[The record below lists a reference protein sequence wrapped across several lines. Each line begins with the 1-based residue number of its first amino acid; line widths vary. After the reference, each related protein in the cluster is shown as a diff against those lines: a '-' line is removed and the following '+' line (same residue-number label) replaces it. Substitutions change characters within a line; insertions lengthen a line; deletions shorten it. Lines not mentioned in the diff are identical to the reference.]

1 MAQMKYREEQ
11 RLRQWDLL
19 AIIGLM
25 IVAGV
30 IALFQVVKSG
40 YPNQNVLL
48 VMALG
53 ILVLSGLFYYLN
65 SLRLIAKYNEKSIKL
80 SMMPVGTVKRKI
92 KWEDVV
98 TSEIVAAPKESKI
111 HEWTNQL
118 ASLDK
123 VMSGKTGSCL
133 LLKLKNNEEVL
144 IGCNNPE
151 ELKEFVDHVKEF
163 HPTKPA

>member
-1 MAQMKYREEQ
+1 MAQIKYRDEQ

-25 IVAGV
+25 IVAGM
-30 IALFQVVKSG
+30 ISLIQVVRAG
-40 YPNQNVLL
+40 QPNQNLLL

-65 SLRLIAKYNEKSIKL
+65 SLRLIAKYNEKCIKL

-98 TSEIVAAPKESKI
+98 ESEIVDAPKESKI

-123 VMSGKTGSCL
+123 VVSGKTDSCL
-133 LLKLKNNEEVL
+133 HLRLKNNEEIL
-144 IGCNNPE
+144 IRCSNPQ

-163 HPTKPA
+163 HPTKPE